1 MKCQVKLRSLNSKTE
16 RISIYFR
23 SYGQLVIPSLKKKEQ
38 TPSSIKRLN
47 NFQMPNIGE
56 STEDKIKEVERKIK
70 VTAL

>member
-56 STEDKIKEVERKIK
+56 SNEDKIKEVERKIK